1 MITVESE
8 YYVDHDFSGEDLQ
21 DHHFIKCHFY
31 RCNFSHCD
39 LTDSKFE
46 ACSFLEN
53 GDLTGCDFG
62 FATLTSSQFTQCD
75 LSLSQFKG
83 SHCFGA
89 EFKASNLKGAD
100 FYRASFS
107 NYITQKS
114 YFCSA
119 TIIESNLSYANLDGL
134 LLEQC
139 TLTDNRWIGANLNGV
154 SMRGANLSG
163 GEFSQDQWGTF
174 DLQGANLTRIDLN
187 GLDPR
192 TVALKGVIISGWQQ
206 SQLLEPLGIIVQAD

>member
-1 MITVESE
+1 MITIESE

-39 LTDSKFE
+39 LTDSRFE
-46 ACSFLEN
+46 ACSFLEA
-53 GDLTGCDFG
+53 GDLIGCDFSYG
-62 FATLTSSQFTQCD
+62 TLTSCQFSQCN
-75 LSLSQFKG
+75 LSLSLFKG
-83 SHCFGA
+83 SRCFGT
-89 EFKASNLKGAD
+89 EFRGSNLKGAD

-119 TIIESNLSYANLDGL
+119 IITESNLAYANLDGL
-134 LLEQC
+134 LLEEC
-139 TLTDNRWIGANLNGV
+139 ELTDNRWIGANLNGA
-154 SMRGANLSG
+154 SMLGADLSG
-163 GEFSQDQWGTF
+163 GEFSPDQWGSF
-174 DLQGANLTRIDLN
+174 DLRGANLTRIDLN

-192 TVALKGVIISGWQQ
+192 NVSLEGVMINSWQQ
-206 SQLLEPLGIIVQAD
+206 SQLLEPLGIIVQPD